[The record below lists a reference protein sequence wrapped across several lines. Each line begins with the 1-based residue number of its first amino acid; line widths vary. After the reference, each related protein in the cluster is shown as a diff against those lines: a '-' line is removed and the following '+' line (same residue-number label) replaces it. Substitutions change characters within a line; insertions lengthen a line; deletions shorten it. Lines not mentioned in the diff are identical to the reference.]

1 MSLHDVENFL
11 LHAFLTDSSS
21 VLSFADSASKICFSF
36 GSLSRLCRPRSSLR
50 TARAEA
56 TLMHGDLIFL
66 CGPNLVST
74 SSWFS
79 SLREQRVPVGP
90 SLGLQCRSQILVFA
104 PAR

>member
-1 MSLHDVENFL
+1 MSVNFNEKIGFPSCFMSLHDVEIFL

-56 TLMHGDLIFL
+56 TLMG
-66 CGPNLVST
+66 
-74 SSWFS
+74 
-79 SLREQRVPVGP
+79 
-90 SLGLQCRSQILVFA
+90 A
-104 PAR
+104 